1 MPGKADVMPGCPL
14 PRTPLLAPAG
24 SCPPPLV
31 SLGQPVGA
39 MVMVMLGLARGGA
52 GTGLWQC
59 WDWSMVVLGARQCFG
74 AQP

>member
-1 MPGKADVMPGCPL
+1 MSGKADVMPGCPL
-14 PRTPLLAPAG
+14 PRTPLLAPAR
-24 SCPPPLV
+24 SCPPLV

-39 MVMVMLGLARGGA
+39 RVMVMLGLTRGGA

-59 WDWSMVVLGARQCFG
+59 WDWSMVVLGACQRFG